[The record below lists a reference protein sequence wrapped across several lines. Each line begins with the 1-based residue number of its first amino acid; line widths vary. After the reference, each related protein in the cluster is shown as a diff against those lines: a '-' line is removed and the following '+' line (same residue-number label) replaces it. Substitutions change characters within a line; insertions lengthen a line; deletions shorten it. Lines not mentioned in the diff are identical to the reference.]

1 MTLVPGVLF
10 ALALA
15 VADDPTGGLRDE
27 DVARLRKGD
36 IILLP
41 TDGAG
46 GQAKRLRAALVFAQP
61 VTTSWAVLSHP
72 EHEDE
77 YLDDCDS
84 AELIQ
89 RDENGRDTVEYTLS
103 VMLSTI
109 RYRVNHTY
117 VPAEHRFSWAL
128 DPQFDN
134 DLALVEGEWRL
145 YAWEGKTLARFAT
158 RVDVSSLIPDF
169 IQRRLARRD
178 VPRSLEA
185 VRKRVNS
192 GGTWKKD

>member
-1 MTLVPGVLF
+1 MSFLSGIF
-10 ALALA
+10 ALALILT
-15 VADDPTGGLRDE
+15 DDPTAGLRDE
-27 DVARLRKGD
+27 ELARLRKGE

-41 TDGAG
+41 GEKAG
-46 GQAKRLRAALVFAQP
+46 GQAKRIRAVLVFAQP

-77 YLDDCDS
+77 YLDDCDE

-89 RDENGRDTVEYTLS
+89 RAGGRDTVEYSVS

-145 YAWEGKTLARFAT
+145 FAWEGMTLARFAT

-192 GGTWKKD
+192 GGTWKKE